1 MRLNLDLKTMY
12 VRRRINRLERK
23 NIVSIEDDVLQGE
36 GGGSWVTRSER
47 KRGLGEGRTQQCCG
61 NRHYTSCTSRL
72 H

>member
-1 MRLNLDLKTMY
+1 MSEGELIGLKEK
-12 VRRRINRLERK
+12 I
-23 NIVSIEDDVLQGE
+23 SSDDVLQGE

-47 KRGLGEGRTQQCCG
+47 KRGLGEGKTQQCCG